1 MPHVVVG
8 GLLLLVIVMAAAPAA
23 AAVITINPSNADAS
37 CNEQFE
43 NVANSL
49 QPGDELVLHGGTYS
63 QSCRRAITVNGTPAQ
78 PITIRAA
85 TGEVPILT
93 RPVPPNLDYPQ
104 NNIEIVNSSYL
115 VIRGLHFKG
124 GSSGMTVTGHHITL
138 EDNEIYETANNAL
151 AINRGNTDSLV
162 IRRNHIHHTGLL
174 DLAAGTTE
182 GEGMYIGCN
191 NNDCTASN
199 HLIEGNYIH
208 HTRGTNDGG
217 NDGIEV
223 KVGSYNNV
231 IRNNVIHDT
240 NLGTRYPCI
249 FVYGDGPGLNTVEG
263 NVMWNCGEAIQVVSD
278 AVIRNNIILT
288 SDVGITAAPHVQVAG
303 VHNVTI
309 VNNTLYGHGEC
320 LFIRWSGARNVT
332 LANNA
337 VYCPSAT
344 AVDANLGSA
353 VVRSNY
359 VAGSG
364 VSIDNSR
371 FFAGGSATAAFDDPA
386 GRSLWP
392 AQNSVLRNTAAAS
405 LAPQLDFNETVRTAP
420 FDVGAYET
428 DGQASNPGWQ
438 VVAGFKQ
445 IGSSPP
451 PPPPPPT
458 TFLLTVSKVG
468 AGGGTVTSTP
478 AGINCG
484 PDCTE
489 AYTSGTPVAL
499 APVAATGSTFAGW
512 SGNSDCTDGAVTMN
526 AARSCTATFNL
537 TSLAAAADHA
547 AVPSAPGV
555 PRVRVWE
562 VTSR

>member
-1 MPHVVVG
+1 MAG
-8 GLLLLVIVMAAAPAA
+8 LSLLLLVIVMAAEPAA
-23 AAVITINPSNADAS
+23 AAVITIAPSNADAS
-37 CNEQFE
+37 CDEQFE
-43 NVANSL
+43 KVANRL
-49 QPGDELVLHGGTYS
+49 RPGDELVLHGGTYS
-63 QSCRRAITVNGTPAQ
+63 QSCRRAITVNGTPAR

-85 TGEVPILT
+85 SGEVPILT
-93 RPVPPNLDYPQ
+93 RPVPPHLDYPEH
-104 NNIEIVNSSYL
+104 NIEIVNSSYL
-115 VIRGLHFKG
+115 VIRGLRFKG
-124 GSSGMTVTGHHITL
+124 GSSGMTVTGHHVTL

-191 NNDCTASN
+191 DNECTASN

-249 FVYGDGPGLNTVEG
+249 FVYGNGPGPNIVEG

-278 AVIRNNIILT
+278 AVIRNNIILA
-288 SDVGITAAPHVQVAG
+288 SDVGITAAPHVQVSG
-303 VHNVTI
+303 VRNVTI
-309 VNNTLYGHGEC
+309 VNNTLHGHGTC

-344 AVDANLGSA
+344 ALDASLGAA

-364 VSIDNSR
+364 ARLDGSR
-371 FFAGGSATAAFDDPA
+371 FLAGGGATAAFVDPA
-386 GRSLWP
+386 GRNLWP
-392 AQNSVLRNTAAAS
+392 ARNSVLRTTAAAAQ
-405 LAPQLDFNETVRTAP
+405 APRLDFNETVRTPP

-428 DGQASNPGWQ
+428 DGRASNPGWQ
-438 VVAGFKQ
+438 VVAGFKR
-445 IGSSPP
+445 IGTSL
-451 PPPPPPT
+451 PPPT
-458 TFLLTVSKVG
+458 TLFALGMVAVS
-468 AGGGTVTSTP
+468 
-478 AGINCG
+478 I
-484 PDCTE
+484 
-489 AYTSGTPVAL
+489 SG
-499 APVAATGSTFAGW
+499 
-512 SGNSDCTDGAVTMN
+512 
-526 AARSCTATFNL
+526 
-537 TSLAAAADHA
+537 
-547 AVPSAPGV
+547 
-555 PRVRVWE
+555 
-562 VTSR
+562 